1 MNDKVLGLVL
11 KESEYRENDA
21 LLTVLTKEYGKLT
34 FTARG
39 VKKMTSKS
47 ATSCMPY
54 VLSEFVFDYVEDK
67 SMFTIKN
74 ASIKTSNRF
83 LQENL
88 EKMNIAAIFSEIVD
102 KSLPQGVLDEDV
114 NDAYFDLLVFCLDK
128 LNQEKEHALILC
140 LFLAQM
146 LNYLGIPPVVD
157 ECVLCGNTKVN
168 RISIEEGGF
177 ICSDCLSEIS
187 NNNETQMDLKRFRL
201 INKAGIENYD
211 ILKNY
216 GPWSFNDCAAMF
228 EFLHV
233 HSGID
238 STAWKFLKEI
248 VEVKNEK

>member
-1 MNDKVLGLVL
+1 MNEKVLGIVL
-11 KESEYRENDA
+11 KQSEYRENDA

-34 FTARG
+34 LTARG
-39 VKKMTSKS
+39 VKKMNSKS
-47 ATSCMPY
+47 STSCLPY

-74 ASIKTSNRF
+74 ASIKSSNRF
-83 LQENL
+83 LQEDL
-88 EKMNIAAIFSEIVD
+88 EKMNIAAIFCELID

-114 NDAYFDLLVFCLDK
+114 NDNYFDLLVFSLDK
-128 LNQEKEHALILC
+128 LNQEKQHPLLLC

-146 LNYLGIPPVVD
+146 LNYLGIPPIVD

-177 ICSDCLSEIS
+177 VCSECMSELDSSID
-187 NNNETQMDLKRFRL
+187 TQMDLKRFRL

-211 ILKNY
+211 VLKNY
-216 GPWSFNDCAAMF
+216 GPWSFQDCSSMF
-228 EFLHV
+228 EFLQV

-238 STAWKFLKEI
+238 STSWKFLKEI
-248 VEVKNEK
+248 VEV